1 MAANKKYKRDYLDA
15 VKNVIPTLYFT
26 EDYNMNDPK
35 NSVDIVNSITKKDIQ
50 NFTSKLIKN
59 AKSYEIVFKPK
70 K

>member
-1 MAANKKYKRDYLDA
+1 MALLYN
-15 VKNVIPTLYFT
+15 YFT